1 MNALR
6 RTWPLFLGL
15 CVAATTLA
23 AEQQRFVTC
32 PVYRDSDA
40 GKKSGC
46 WLADERD
53 SGQRFDVS
61 LAPTKPDW
69 NRAILVEGMVASRQE
84 NVCGGVVLDP
94 VRVSVLD
101 MPCTRAMLPAETYPG
116 RVFKLPVRN
125 VRPLLE
131 PRQPPA
137 RPFRSRTFHLLF
149 DFGSAFIVYQLDD
162 YLLDGAISTIR
173 AVDPRRV
180 IVTGHAATTPAR
192 VSGVELVESEALARE
207 RAEHVGE
214 ALRRLGVPD
223 ARLAVRWSAGSD
235 TVAAEGADGLSEPT
249 RRRVDIEVIVDA
261 DPRTGA
267 R

>member
-1 MNALR
+1 MR
-6 RTWPLFLGL
+6 R
-15 CVAATTLA
+15 LA
-23 AEQQRFVTC
+23 ALLALCAPLGAQAAEAGALVRFVSC
-32 PVYRDSDA
+32 PIYRDADS

-46 WLADERD
+46 WLADDR
-53 SGQRFDVS
+53 GTGTRYDVS
-61 LAPTKPDW
+61 QSPYKPDW
-69 NRAILVEGMVASRQE
+69 NHAVLVEGRVASDGGDP
-84 NVCGGVVLDP
+84 CGGVVLDP

-116 RVFKLPVRN
+116 RVFKLPARN

-149 DFGSAFIVYQLDD
+149 DFGSTFIVYQLDD
-162 YLLDGAISTIR
+162 YLLDDAISTIR
-173 AVDPRRV
+173 AVAPRRV

-214 ALRRLGVPD
+214 ALRRLGVPE
-223 ARLAVRWSAGSD
+223 ARLEVRWSAGSD